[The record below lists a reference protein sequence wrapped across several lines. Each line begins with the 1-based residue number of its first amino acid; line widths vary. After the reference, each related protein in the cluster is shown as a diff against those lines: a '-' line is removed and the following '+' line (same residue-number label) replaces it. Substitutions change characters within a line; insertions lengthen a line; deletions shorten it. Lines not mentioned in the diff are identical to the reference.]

1 MEDHIK
7 KSLFR
12 IFLSSIAGIIALVA
26 VFTSAFIT
34 PEGHV
39 DIVKRFSKAE
49 YVATPGLN
57 FKIPIITSVDTIE
70 TRTRKNYET
79 MDAAT
84 SEQMPVKVAVSMNW
98 SANPATILQLYK
110 DYGSLEQFEE
120 RIIDPKFR
128 AITKESIAKFTAE
141 DTIGKRDSVE
151 SRLRD
156 AIAHSFA
163 SLPIST
169 SSMNIENIALPTNY
183 LQSIET
189 KQTQKNLAD
198 AEVFKLEK
206 QNLEA
211 QQAVN
216 IAKAEAES
224 ITVKAK
230 AEADAISLK
239 GQAEATAIEAK
250 NKAIGSNSNI
260 VALTQAQAWN
270 GVLPTQVMGA
280 NIPMLMQM
288 K

>member
-1 MEDHIK
+1 MEDYLK
-7 KSLFR
+7 KSLLT
-12 IFLSSIAGIIALVA
+12 IFTIAFVSIFAIITAWSSW
-26 VFTSAFIT
+26 FIT

-120 RIIDPKFR
+120 RVIDPKFR
-128 AITKESIAKFTAE
+128 AISKESIAKFTAE
-141 DTIGKRDSVE
+141 ETIGKRDAVE
-151 SRLRD
+151 AKLRD
-156 AIAHSFA
+156 AINHAFTN
-163 SLPIST
+163 LPIT
-169 SSMNIENIALPTNY
+169 ISSMNIENIALPTNY

-250 NKAIGSNSNI
+250 TKAIGNNPNLVS
-260 VALTQAQAWN
+260 LTQAQQWN
-270 GVLPTQVMGA
+270 GVLPATVMGS